1 MTFNANTAASAG
13 TVGEPKASIGLRD
26 TWPRSRRRGVIA
38 TWPRRA
44 KIHSP
49 NRTIVDAA

>member
-1 MTFNANTAASAG
+1 MTFSAKTAASAG
-13 TVGEPKASIGLRD
+13 TVGEPNASIGLSE
-26 TWPRSRRRGVIA
+26 TWPRSRSRGAIA